1 MSVGTTGGLLAS
13 AKATSVFKH
22 EILRQY
28 STTFLAKVA
37 SRSEDNRVM
46 VIDGFAGRGR
56 HDDGTPGS
64 AELFMRAA
72 AALSGVRTAIR
83 LFERNKSDAERLR
96 EVAGEY
102 AAKGIDVTAE
112 CADINEVLETVVRTA
127 GGMPLFLFLDP
138 CGQNLPFDLIAK
150 VLRDLRRGTW
160 PPTEALLNLSADFT
174 RRIGGTLEKGLDSAG
189 IGTMNKVMGGDWWQ
203 ALALSVHAESGGGDW
218 EAAADAVAYE
228 YTRRLAAA
236 AEMGGVLIP
245 VRRKPENQPTY
256 HLAFLTRSP
265 HGQWVMADALAKAR
279 QVWLRFVGPQAD
291 DTQDALFEVDP
302 IGDMLT
308 DEQDAA
314 MRRARTRLKAL
325 AARERKFS
333 LIDHVLDAYGED
345 YALLT
350 ESNLGKVMAELVRE
364 GTLTHDKGKR
374 LGQRIY
380 THAG

>member
-96 EVAGEY
+96 EVAAEY
-102 AAKGIDVTAE
+102 AAKGVDVTAE
-112 CADINEVLETVVRTA
+112 CADISGVLEAVVRTA
-127 GGMPLFLFLDP
+127 EGMPLFLFLDP
-138 CGQNLPFDLIAK
+138 CGQNLRFDLIAK

-189 IGTMNKVMGGDWWQ
+189 ITTMDKVMGGDWWQ
-203 ALALSVHAESGGGDW
+203 TLALRVHAASGGGDW

-228 YTRRLAAA
+228 YTRRLATA

-291 DTQDALFEVDP
+291 DTQDALFDVDP

-314 MRRARTRLKAL
+314 MRRAKTRLKAL

-333 LIDHVLDAYGED
+333 LIDQVLDAYGED
-345 YALLT
+345 YAVLT
-350 ESNLGKVMAELVRE
+350 ESNLGKVMADLVRE

-380 THAG
+380 TYAG